1 MFASSSVGLNIGEHG
16 MRGSGTWSLV
26 FAVCAMALA
35 LLSLALG
42 SVPIPFSDVWS
53 SLAHPSTSSTYDTI
67 VRQVRLPEVITAA
80 TAGAG
85 LAASG
90 LIMQTLFRNPLA
102 GPSVLGISSG
112 ASLGVALVML
122 AQPLWMLLPVPR
134 EVMVIGASFAGA
146 ITVLLLIL
154 LADKRVGDG
163 VTLLI
168 IGLMVGYLCS
178 AVISVLQTASSAPAL
193 KSYVLWGMGSFS
205 GVTVDRAGWLVIPVV
220 LGLLASLVLI
230 KPLNALLLGEDYARS
245 MGTNVHRIRRV
256 AIWTTGL
263 LAGTITA
270 FCGPI
275 AFLGLATPHVARLV
289 IHSNDHRALMP
300 ATILL
305 GMALALG
312 CDLLVRV
319 SPAEVPLPLN
329 AVTSLLGAPV
339 VLWVILGGKRWANGN
354 PT

>member
-1 MFASSSVGLNIGEHG
+1 
-16 MRGSGTWSLV
+16 
-26 FAVCAMALA
+26 MALA
-35 LLSLALG
+35 MLGLAIG
-42 SVPIPFSDVWS
+42 SVHVPLGEVCDALFQPDP
-53 SLAHPSTSSTYDTI
+53 LSTFTTI
-67 VRQVRLPEVITAA
+67 VRQVRLPQVITAA

-90 LIMQTLFRNPLA
+90 LLMQTLFRNPLA

-122 AQPLWMLLPVPR
+122 AQPLWMLLPIPR
-134 EVMVIGASFAGA
+134 DLLVILASLAGA
-146 ITVLLLIL
+146 IAVLFLIV

-178 AVISVLQTASSAPAL
+178 AVISVLQSASAAQAL
-193 KSYVLWGMGSFS
+193 KNYVLWGMGSFAA
-205 GVTVDRAGWLVIPVV
+205 VDPRRIAWLVVPVM
-220 LGLLASLVLI
+220 LGVVGSIALI
-230 KPLNALLLGEDYARS
+230 KPLNALLLGDNYARS
-245 MGTNVHRIRRV
+245 MGVPVDRTRRI

-275 AFLGLATPHVARLV
+275 AFLGLATPHVARMFV
-289 IHSNDHRALMP
+289 RTNNHAVLMP
-300 ATILL
+300 ASILL
-305 GMALALG
+305 GAALAVG
-312 CDLLVRV
+312 CDLIVRA
-319 SPAEVPLPLN
+319 SGTDMALPLN

-339 VLWVILGGKRWANGN
+339 VLWVLLSGKHWARGN
-354 PT
+354 

>member
-1 MFASSSVGLNIGEHG
+1 
-16 MRGSGTWSLV
+16 
-26 FAVCAMALA
+26 MALA
-35 LLSLALG
+35 MLGLAIG
-42 SVPIPFSDVWS
+42 SVHVPIGEVWS
-53 SLAHPSTSSTYDTI
+53 ALFHPDPQSTFTTI
-67 VRQVRLPEVITAA
+67 VRQVRLPQVITAA

-90 LIMQTLFRNPLA
+90 LLMQTLFRNPLA

-122 AQPLWMLLPVPR
+122 AQPLWMLLPIPR
-134 EVMVIGASFAGA
+134 DLFVILASLAGA
-146 ITVLLLIL
+146 IAVLFLIV

-178 AVISVLQTASSAPAL
+178 AVISVLQSASAAQAL
-193 KSYVLWGMGSFS
+193 KSYVLWGMGSFAA
-205 GVTVDRAGWLVIPVV
+205 VDPRRIAWLVVPVM
-220 LGLLASLVLI
+220 LGVVGSIALI
-230 KPLNALLLGEDYARS
+230 KPLNALLLGDDYARS
-245 MGTNVHRIRRV
+245 MGVPVDRTRRI

-275 AFLGLATPHVARLV
+275 AFLGLATPHVARMFV
-289 IHSNDHRALMP
+289 RTNDHAVLMP
-300 ATILL
+300 ASILL
-305 GMALALG
+305 GAVLALG
-312 CDLLVRV
+312 CDLIVRASGTDV
-319 SPAEVPLPLN
+319 ALPLN

-339 VLWVILGGKRWANGN
+339 VLWVLLSGKHWASGN
-354 PT
+354 

>member
-1 MFASSSVGLNIGEHG
+1 MWL
-16 MRGSGTWSLV
+16 LV
-26 FAVCAMALA
+26 FAIAGMALA
-35 LLSLALG
+35 MLGLAIG
-42 SVPIPFSDVWS
+42 SVHVPIGEVWS
-53 SLAHPSTSSTYDTI
+53 ALFHPDPQSTFTTI
-67 VRQVRLPEVITAA
+67 VRQVRLPQVITAA

-90 LIMQTLFRNPLA
+90 LLMQTLFRNPLA

-122 AQPLWMLLPVPR
+122 AQPLWMLLPIPR
-134 EVMVIGASFAGA
+134 DLFVILASLAGA
-146 ITVLLLIL
+146 IAVLFLIV

-178 AVISVLQTASSAPAL
+178 AVISVLQSASAAQAL
-193 KSYVLWGMGSFS
+193 KSYVLWGMGSFAA
-205 GVTVDRAGWLVIPVV
+205 VDPRRIAWLVVPVM
-220 LGLLASLVLI
+220 LGVVGSIALI
-230 KPLNALLLGEDYARS
+230 KPLNALLLGDDYARS
-245 MGTNVHRIRRV
+245 MGVPVDRTRRI

-275 AFLGLATPHVARLV
+275 AFLGLATPHVARMFV
-289 IHSNDHRALMP
+289 RTNDHAVLMP
-300 ATILL
+300 ASILL
-305 GMALALG
+305 GAVLALG
-312 CDLLVRV
+312 CDLIVRASGTDV
-319 SPAEVPLPLN
+319 ALPLN

-339 VLWVILGGKRWANGN
+339 VLWVLLSGKHWARGN
-354 PT
+354 